1 MGDRLRVFV
10 RNLTGR
16 SDGTLVSH
24 LLQQL
29 EATSR
34 AVALAREIAAGDVG
48 AAEGSER
55 MGEIESEGDQ
65 ARKDLIEQLRR
76 SLATPIDREDLNR
89 LSRSVDDILDNLRDL
104 ASEFHLYEFS
114 EEPLLRE
121 GIDNLDRG
129 IRALYGATEC
139 LIDRPE
145 DAARHAADSKKN
157 DVRRSYQRAMA
168 RLLTSTDE
176 VDTRLLR
183 RRELLRRLDITGLRL
198 AEAADALADGAVK
211 RSH

>member
-1 MGDRLRVFV
+1 MGDRIRTFV

-16 SDGTLVSH
+16 SDATLVAH
-24 LLQQL
+24 LLEQL

-34 AVALAREIAAGDVG
+34 AAELARQLADGVVTSEL
-48 AAEGSER
+48 GSEQ
-55 MGEIESEGDQ
+55 MGEIESEGDH
-65 ARKDLIEQLRR
+65 ARRALIEQLSR

-104 ASEFHLYEFS
+104 AREFHLYEFS
-114 EEPLLRE
+114 EEPLLRA
-121 GIDNLDRG
+121 GIDNLDQG

-139 LIDRPE
+139 LIEQPQ
-145 DAARHAADSKKN
+145 DAARQAAESKKN
-157 DVRRSYQRAMA
+157 DVRRSYQHAMA
-168 RLLTSTDE
+168 ELLTSSDE